1 MEEIRQKIIAYV
13 YTVNLLNDNN
23 DEALTKLLDIE
34 NIKSVIKEDY
44 NKLNKKNKNIIDA
57 FIKEIKDLNAHDIFI
72 TPKNNNISG
81 INEELKDKVKE
92 IVNGIKSPNN
102 GISLTD
108 KISNVIAKGQVI
120 ANGDTH
126 EVKILENKGNAVVSQ
141 LSLNLDDFTKDN
153 KIALSRELTRYDEA
167 VFNACISL
175 FETNR
180 DEEQTTAF
188 ITPNMIYRAMTG
200 SKNKL
205 TVEKSINK
213 IMKSVRKMSMTRIRI
228 DLQEETAY
236 YKNLEQLTT
245 ARKTAGYLEGY
256 LLPTTILSAVL
267 SGVHVE
273 NAIKILDTP
282 VLYLYAK
289 TKKHIMTYP
298 IEVLNLPVRQDEN
311 TIKLTQYLLR
321 QINAIKNK
329 SISNNV
335 LYESLYNEVNAIDKM
350 HKKRNRIK
358 IISILEYW
366 KSIGFIKDYQENKKG
381 QVYQSITI
389 ILE

>member
-23 DEALTKLLDIE
+23 DEVLTKLLDIE
-34 NIKSVIKEDY
+34 NIKAVIKEDY
-44 NKLNKKNKNIIDA
+44 NKLNKKDKNIIDV
-57 FIKEIKDLNAHDIFI
+57 FINEIKDLKAHDILI
-72 TPKNNNISG
+72 TPKEDISG
-81 INEELKDKVKE
+81 INEELKNKVKE

-108 KISNVIAKGQVI
+108 KLSNVIAKGQVR
-120 ANGDTH
+120 ADGNTH
-126 EVKILENKGNAVVSQ
+126 KVKILENNGKAVVSQ

-205 TVEKSINK
+205 TVEKSVNK

-228 DLQEETAY
+228 ELQEETPY
-236 YKNLEQLTT
+236 YKSLGQLTET
-245 ARKTAGYLEGY
+245 RNTKGYLEGY

-329 SISNNV
+329 SISNNI
-335 LYESLYNEVNAIDKM
+335 LYESLYNEINTTDKIQ
-350 HKKRNRIK
+350 KKRNRIK
-358 IISILEYW
+358 IVSILEYW
-366 KSIGFIKDYQENKKG
+366 KSISFIKDYQENKKG

>member
-23 DEALTKLLDIE
+23 DEALTKLLDIK
-34 NIKSVIKEDY
+34 NIKAVIKEDY
-44 NKLNKKNKNIIDA
+44 NKLNKKDKNIIDA
-57 FIKEIKDLNAHDIFI
+57 FINEIKDLKAHDILI
-72 TPKNNNISG
+72 TPKEDISG
-81 INEELKDKVKE
+81 INEELKNKVKE

-108 KISNVIAKGQVI
+108 KLSNVIAKGQVI
-120 ANGDTH
+120 ADGNTH
-126 EVKILENKGNAVVSQ
+126 KVKILENNGKAVVSQ

-205 TVEKSINK
+205 TVEKSVNK

-228 DLQEETAY
+228 ELQEETPY
-236 YKNLEQLTT
+236 YKSLGQLTET
-245 ARKTAGYLEGY
+245 RNTKGYLEGY

-329 SISNNV
+329 SISNNI
-335 LYESLYNEVNAIDKM
+335 LYESLYNEINTTDKRQ
-350 HKKRNRIK
+350 KQRNRTK

-366 KSIGFIKDYQENKKG
+366 KGIDFIKDYQENKKG